1 VAAHA
6 IVNARVLRPLVGVDR
21 LESVDA
27 HFRYQS
33 NKGNTMIKLL
43 SALIAA
49 VFAVVSLTPVAFAQ
63 EKKGEEKAME
73 KKDGKADK
81 KKSEG
86 KKSDEKKK
94 DETK

>member
-1 VAAHA
+1 M
-6 IVNARVLRPLVGVDR
+6 
-21 LESVDA
+21 
-27 HFRYQS
+27 
-33 NKGNTMIKLL
+33 TKLL

-49 VFAVVSLTPVAFAQ
+49 VFAVVSLTPVAIAQ

-86 KKSDEKKK
+86 KKAEEKAPK
-94 DETK
+94 